1 MTVPFLDLTEQYR
14 AIQGELDEVVRS
26 VIHSQQ
32 FVLGPE
38 VEGLEREVAGYLGAR
53 FAVGCA
59 SGTDALL
66 LPLRGLQLHP
76 GAEVI
81 VPSFTFF
88 ATAGAVANAG
98 LRPVFCDVDPQT
110 FNVTAETL
118 EAVWTERTAAV
129 IPVHLFGQMAPM
141 DEILELAERRGAS
154 VIEDAAQALGARSPD
169 GMAGAV
175 GRAGAFSFFPTKNL
189 GGFGDGGL
197 VSTDDPDLAERVA
210 KLRTHGGRQMYHHEM
225 VGTNS
230 RLDALQAAVLRVK
243 LRHLDGWAGGRR
255 TNAELYR
262 ESLGDLDAIQLPEAL
277 ADNVHVYNQF
287 TVRAARRDA
296 LRDHL
301 ADLGIGTGV
310 YYPVPLHLQP
320 CFDSGGMGEAELPVT
335 EALCQEVL
343 SLPIFPELGRER
355 LHRVAEAIRT
365 FYA

>member
-154 VIEDAAQALGARSPD
+154 VMEWPEPWAVRGRSASSPPRTSAASETVGWSP
-169 GMAGAV
+169 
-175 GRAGAFSFFPTKNL
+175 PT
-189 GGFGDGGL
+189 
-197 VSTDDPDLAERVA
+197 
-210 KLRTHGGRQMYHHEM
+210 
-225 VGTNS
+225 
-230 RLDALQAAVLRVK
+230 
-243 LRHLDGWAGGRR
+243 
-255 TNAELYR
+255 
-262 ESLGDLDAIQLPEAL
+262 
-277 ADNVHVYNQF
+277 
-287 TVRAARRDA
+287 
-296 LRDHL
+296 
-301 ADLGIGTGV
+301 
-310 YYPVPLHLQP
+310 
-320 CFDSGGMGEAELPVT
+320 
-335 EALCQEVL
+335 
-343 SLPIFPELGRER
+343 
-355 LHRVAEAIRT
+355 IRT
-365 FYA
+365 WPNGSRSSGRTGAGRCTTTRWWEPTPGSTPSRQRS